1 MRRGDLPFQ
10 PHGAHS
16 PAPTGPPEEGAEPSP
31 SPGPALSLA
40 KGHTPL
46 RAAPVQTPA
55 SLVQVQAPQRWPWDW
70 EAFESSARP
79 PVSPLPRHA
88 LTPRGLPA
96 VQQWGEPRNAHWCFE
111 RLGKAVTTT
120 ILKQM
125 AWPSIMISESYRLL
139 IRPGKQ
145 EVASIL
151 ETLVRS
157 LLNREWERNYE
168 DLGTR
173 RVSASLRAQS
183 SGSMLSQRP

>member
-1 MRRGDLPFQ
+1 MAVGLGGLRVQRKATRF
-10 PHGAHS
+10 
-16 PAPTGPPEEGAEPSP
+16 PSAQAR
-31 SPGPALSLA
+31 S
-40 KGHTPL
+40 HPL
-46 RAAPVQTPA
+46 
-55 SLVQVQAPQRWPWDW
+55 
-70 EAFESSARP
+70 
-79 PVSPLPRHA
+79 
-88 LTPRGLPA
+88 RGLPA

-125 AWPSIMISESYRLL
+125 AWPSIMISESYQLL

-173 RVSASLRAQS
+173 HVSASLRAQS